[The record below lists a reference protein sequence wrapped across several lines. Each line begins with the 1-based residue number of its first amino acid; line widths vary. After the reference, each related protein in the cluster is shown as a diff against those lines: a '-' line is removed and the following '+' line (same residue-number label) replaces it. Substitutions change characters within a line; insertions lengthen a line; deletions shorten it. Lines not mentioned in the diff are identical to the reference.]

1 MPGEPIFDEPQSYI
15 ALAVVKFV
23 GYTASAYFFNTHY
36 GDRNANPILFGATRT
51 ALGMLLG
58 AAVGFAG
65 LITLNLAFVVFLF
78 GLIPFRIFEW
88 YLTLWIFYRKSSNY
102 SESLVTNIVL
112 GIFWSFALDIPA
124 IIGFIATGGFWI
136 C

>member
-1 MPGEPIFDEPQSYI
+1 MPGGPIFDEPQSYV
-15 ALAVVKFV
+15 ALVVVKFV
-23 GYTASAYFFNTHY
+23 GYACSAYFFNARY
-36 GDRNANPILFGATRT
+36 SDSNANPFLFGAART
-51 ALGMLLG
+51 VLGMLLG

-65 LITLNLAFVVFLF
+65 LITLELALLVFLV

-102 SESLVTNIVL
+102 KASLVTNIVL
-112 GIFWSFALDIPA
+112 GIVWSFALDIPA